1 MKALCVS
8 TGRTVAPFGD
18 PVSQAQV
25 GAGSLAEAQVAA
37 LFAAGFEP
45 VRAAPVDEPY
55 LVYSDRTWFTPALLE
70 AVRRAGPGRVRIA
83 DPRWWAWTGALQDVP
98 EPGLYELGIRTG
110 PPGFA
115 DLEPVDLQLELH
127 ELELDALHP
136 AVAHGHSDP
145 LFVGPAMAHQL
156 DHWTHI
162 GRINQLVLVARME
175 AAKLEWEEAGF
186 FRRLFKVL
194 GILLKA
200 RSFSGAKIAASLN
213 ERAKNVEIHPSAV
226 VELCVLG
233 EGVKIGP
240 HAVVRGS
247 ILGPGAKVD
256 PFATVN
262 ASVLGAGA
270 RAGRYAYL
278 NLCTLYPGAMVSKG
292 DGYQVSVFGEKSFM
306 AWGATALDLSFGGPV
321 KVESDGV
328 GSERVSCGQHFMG
341 VAVGHRAVVGNAVRL
356 RYGVSIPNNG
366 MVVDPGDDLLRQ
378 WGDGPV
384 GEPVV
389 VVDGEAV
396 AVTRDLKA

>member
-226 VELCVLG
+226 VELCAGRGRQDRPSCGGTRQYSGAGGYGGSLRDG
-233 EGVKIGP
+233 QCER
-240 HAVVRGS
+240 ARRRGS
-247 ILGPGAKVD
+247 GWALCLSEPVHSLPG
-256 PFATVN
+256 
-262 ASVLGAGA
+262 
-270 RAGRYAYL
+270 
-278 NLCTLYPGAMVSKG
+278 
-292 DGYQVSVFGEKSFM
+292 
-306 AWGATALDLSFGGPV
+306 
-321 KVESDGV
+321 SDG
-328 GSERVSCGQHFMG
+328 
-341 VAVGHRAVVGNAVRL
+341 L
-356 RYGVSIPNNG
+356 
-366 MVVDPGDDLLRQ
+366 
-378 WGDGPV
+378 
-384 GEPVV
+384 
-389 VVDGEAV
+389 
-396 AVTRDLKA
+396 